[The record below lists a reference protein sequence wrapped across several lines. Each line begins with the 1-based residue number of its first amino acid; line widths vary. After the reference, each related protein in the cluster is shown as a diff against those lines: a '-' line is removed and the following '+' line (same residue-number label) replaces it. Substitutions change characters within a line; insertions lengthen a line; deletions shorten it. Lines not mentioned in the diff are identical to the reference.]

1 MLTISVRVEELEC
14 LVVGGGAVAERRILK
29 VLEAG
34 GRVHVLS
41 PMVTPTIRA
50 LADEGKVQW
59 TEASYV
65 PGELPPA
72 QLVWVVTDNV
82 SVNEQASEE
91 AIKRGSLVNRADDAE
106 RSLFTMPATTLLGE
120 LELFV
125 STGGASPRL
134 NRLLRADMEA
144 RYASVQS
151 ILPTLRRIRD
161 EVKQWL
167 DTPKERETFW
177 QTYLTPHDVELL
189 LKGRH
194 KAVEEKLQHA
204 VYSIRAKSQNSSHK
218 R

>member
-1 MLTISVRVEELEC
+1 MLTISVRVEELNC
-14 LVVGGGAVAERRILK
+14 LVVGGGEVAERRILK

-41 PMVTPTIRA
+41 PMVTPTILA
-50 LADEGKVQW
+50 LVEEGKVSW
-59 TEASYV
+59 SKASYV

-72 QLVWVVTDNV
+72 HLVWVVTDNV
-82 SVNEQASEE
+82 EVNEQASEE

-106 RSLFTMPATTLLGE
+106 SSLFTMPASTLLGE

-144 RYASVQS
+144 RYASVQA
-151 ILPTLRRIRD
+151 ILPSLRKFRN
-161 EVKQWL
+161 EVKTWIT
-167 DTPKERETFW
+167 TPKEREVFW

-194 KAVEEKLQHA
+194 KAVEEKLQNA
-204 VYSIRAKSQNSSHK
+204 IYSIRAKSQDSSHK